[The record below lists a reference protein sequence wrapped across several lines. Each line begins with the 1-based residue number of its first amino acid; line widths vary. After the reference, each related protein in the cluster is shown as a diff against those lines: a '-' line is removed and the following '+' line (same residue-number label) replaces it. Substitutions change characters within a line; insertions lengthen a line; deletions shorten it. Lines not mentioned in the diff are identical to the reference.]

1 MKRCIPVS
9 GAQSRGQGVTAVVCV
24 AVFFAAFDPSRPAF
38 AYVDP
43 GSGSIL
49 LQLLLGGIA
58 GVGVIGKLYWRQFK
72 DRFRF
77 MLGKEHKA

>member
-58 GVGVIGKLYWRQFK
+58 GVGVIVKLYWRRFK

-77 MLGKEHKA
+77 MLGEEHKH